1 MTFTKCEKDTNCK
14 NSCLL
19 VMDANFL
26 FYLTEALINNI
37 ENEYES
43 EGRNKKFAVFK
54 TRLSNTLNTF
64 ASCSLNKKFIVSEKV
79 YEYEILPTNNS
90 STLRRTIN
98 SFNKIC
104 NRLNRNFKL
113 IEEEIN
119 NYFEITSID
128 DNEVNEFRNFF
139 GISNRPT
146 DRDATLLLLGLKKA
160 HSVCDTLLLTDDNRL
175 LEAFKYLNNMHTVTL
190 SFGKFNTNRYYSNSY
205 LSFITIAHDCC
216 HLCSSNYINFFLGR
230 INAEIKRKETLNN
243 KIKSII
249 QKNFEKA
256 YYKCKQSIRLK
267 QKSIT
272 KV

>member
-1 MTFTKCEKDTNCK
+1 
-14 NSCLL
+14 
-19 VMDANFL
+19 MDANFL
-26 FYLTEALINNI
+26 FYLIEALINNI

-43 EGRNKKFAVFK
+43 KGRNEKFTVFK
-54 TRLSNTLNTF
+54 TRLSNVLKTF
-64 ASCSLNKKFIVSEKV
+64 AFCSLNKKINISEKV
-79 YEYEILPTNNS
+79 YEYEISPTNNL

-98 SFNKIC
+98 SFNTMC

-113 IEEEIN
+113 IERVIEK
-119 NYFEITSID
+119 YCEITPAN
-128 DNEVNEFRNFF
+128 DNEVNELRNFF
-139 GISNRPT
+139 GETNRPA

-256 YYKCKQSIRLK
+256 YYKCKQSIELK